1 MGKENKINKGFE
13 KLSRDNPDN
22 TIIMAGHSSFTINQL
37 EEEITGDTEIGKKLK
52 TVEKQL
58 EKY

>member
-1 MGKENKINKGFE
+1 MEFK

-22 TIIMAGHSSFTINQL
+22 TKIMCGYAQFSINQL
-37 EEEITGDTEIGKKLK
+37 ESEMDENSEIGKKLK
-52 TVEKQL
+52 SVEHIL